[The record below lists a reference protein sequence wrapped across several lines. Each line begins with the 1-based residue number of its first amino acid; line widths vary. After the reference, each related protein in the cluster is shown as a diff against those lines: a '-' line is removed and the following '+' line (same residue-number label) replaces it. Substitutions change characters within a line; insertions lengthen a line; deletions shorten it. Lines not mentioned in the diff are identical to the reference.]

1 MIAKVR
7 EGYKQTEV
15 GVIPEDWG
23 VERLCNGIQLL
34 SGHHVIAH
42 FCNTEGIGIPYLTG
56 PADFQQGNI
65 QHSKYTANPST
76 LCRKDDIL
84 VTVKGSGAGKMV
96 LADSEYCISRQLMA
110 IRVIDWDVHFLFS
123 LLKQDESLFG
133 AAAIGLIPGLSR
145 MDILN
150 KFIPLPQ
157 KMQEQTAIATALSD
171 TDALIASLE
180 KLIEKK
186 RAIKLGAMQELLKP
200 KEGWLVRRLGDC
212 LIGTPN
218 YGINAAAVAYS
229 DILPTY
235 IRITDISEDGR
246 FCLENMRSVDSPFS
260 GNYILDEGD
269 IVFARTG
276 ASVGKTYLYN
286 KSDGLLVFAGFLI
299 RIKVNPKILNP
310 FYLQNYTT
318 TREYWNW
325 VKVMSMRSGQ
335 PGINGN
341 EFSQLEV
348 PVPPSIL
355 EQNRIATILNDMDTN
370 ISTLEQKL
378 SKYKLLKQGMMQEL
392 LTGKT
397 RLV

>member
-1 MIAKVR
+1 MMIAKVR

-15 GVIPEDWG
+15 GVIPQDWG

-186 RAIKLGAMQELLKP
+186 RAIKQGAMQELLKP
-200 KEGWLVRRLGDC
+200 KEGWTSEPVKNFASISTGAKNTQDKTDDGNYPFFVRSPNIERINSYSFDGEAVLVAGAGV
-212 LIGTPN
+212 GTGKVMHYFN
-218 YGINAAAVAYS
+218 GKFDFHQRVYK
-229 DILPTY
+229 
-235 IRITDISEDGR
+235 ISEFQRNKINGFYFFLYFKNNFFSR
-246 FCLENMRSVDSPFS
+246 IMQMTAKSSVDSVRMEMIAEMSISFP
-260 GNYILDEGD
+260 
-269 IVFARTG
+269 
-276 ASVGKTYLYN
+276 
-286 KSDGLLVFAGFLI
+286 LLEEQV
-299 RIKVNPKILNP
+299 RIGKIL
-310 FYLQNYTT
+310 
-318 TREYWNW
+318 
-325 VKVMSMRSGQ
+325 S
-335 PGINGN
+335 
-341 EFSQLEV
+341 
-348 PVPPSIL
+348 
-355 EQNRIATILNDMDTN
+355 DMDTE

>member
-1 MIAKVR
+1 
-7 EGYKQTEV
+7 
-15 GVIPEDWG
+15 
-23 VERLCNGIQLL
+23 
-34 SGHHVIAH
+34 
-42 FCNTEGIGIPYLTG
+42 
-56 PADFQQGNI
+56 
-65 QHSKYTANPST
+65 
-76 LCRKDDIL
+76 
-84 VTVKGSGAGKMV
+84 
-96 LADSEYCISRQLMA
+96 
-110 IRVIDWDVHFLFS
+110 
-123 LLKQDESLFG
+123 
-133 AAAIGLIPGLSR
+133 
-145 MDILN
+145 
-150 KFIPLPQ
+150 
-157 KMQEQTAIATALSD
+157 MQEQTAIATALSD

>member
-1 MIAKVR
+1 
-7 EGYKQTEV
+7 
-15 GVIPEDWG
+15 
-23 VERLCNGIQLL
+23 
-34 SGHHVIAH
+34 
-42 FCNTEGIGIPYLTG
+42 
-56 PADFQQGNI
+56 
-65 QHSKYTANPST
+65 
-76 LCRKDDIL
+76 
-84 VTVKGSGAGKMV
+84 MV